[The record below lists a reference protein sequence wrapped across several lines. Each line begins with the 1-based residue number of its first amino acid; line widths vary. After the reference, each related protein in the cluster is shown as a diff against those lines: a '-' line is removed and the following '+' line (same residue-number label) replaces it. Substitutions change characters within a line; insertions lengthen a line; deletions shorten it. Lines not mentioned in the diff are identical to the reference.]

1 MDTTFTVTRNG
12 EEVELDLTWDV
23 FGNIHQWEEH
33 HPYGDTT
40 VAEPM
45 SEVDIIDVELKE
57 EEWPKGMETEEMTP
71 EEFTLAKK
79 QAMEKAEDDPYEHL
93 PG

>member
-1 MDTTFTVTRNG
+1 
-12 EEVELDLTWDV
+12 
-23 FGNIHQWEEH
+23 
-33 HPYGDTT
+33 
-40 VAEPM
+40 
-45 SEVDIIDVELKE
+45 
-57 EEWPKGMETEEMTP
+57 MTP